1 MVVVGKAVVLVDLEA
16 NKALVDVLEEE
27 EVEVVVLLLVE
38 VYMVEVGAVDEW

>member
-16 NKALVDVLEEE
+16 NKALVDVLGEE